1 MSAKLCLKC
10 GKQMEC
16 IDSRATK
23 TKYTRRRYKCKCG
36 ARKST
41 IEIDAN
47 LQSGRNV
54 LKELDTALL
63 EPYLTVIDD
72 FTRRVATIR
81 RRSV

>member
-1 MSAKLCLKC
+1 MSAKLCLEC

-23 TKYTRRRYKCKCG
+23 ARYTRRRYKCKCG

-47 LQSGRNV
+47 LHSGKNV

-63 EPYLTVIDD
+63 EPYLTLIDG
-72 FTRRVATIR
+72 FTKQIANIR
-81 RRSV
+81 RRQI